1 LKSYPYKESTIDYLN
16 KTSLFLIDHF
26 HQIYQNMGK
35 SRKIKKNEYH
45 LATLNENVKLQCI
58 PAGYHSPKPPS
69 NNNSCDYCNQRFKIN
84 DEYEGIMLICGHAY
98 HYKCFG
104 EKTTDVIIVWN
115 FIKKVSSQM

>member
-1 LKSYPYKESTIDYLN
+1 
-16 KTSLFLIDHF
+16 
-26 HQIYQNMGK
+26 MGK